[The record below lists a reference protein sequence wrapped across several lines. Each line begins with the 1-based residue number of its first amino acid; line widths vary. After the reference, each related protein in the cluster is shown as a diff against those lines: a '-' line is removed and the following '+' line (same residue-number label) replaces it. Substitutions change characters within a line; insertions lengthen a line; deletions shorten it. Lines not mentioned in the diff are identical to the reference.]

1 VQPLA
6 RARAQRV
13 HGVCLQAQGRTAEAV
28 RTLADAALAAG
39 PADPGLARDA
49 MLEAFS
55 AAQLDGWFGPQSAEV
70 AQAVRRLP
78 RPLAEAPGDGLLD
91 GFAAI
96 HEGRTTEGYA
106 LLRDGVR
113 SMAAAYDYPDT
124 ALPRVLAWLQ
134 AVTLLFDHS
143 TWTDLE
149 RRYVPVLRDRGAV
162 TTLIPVLC
170 SLGYNAFRY
179 GRVSAAETAL
189 AEGRTLAEGA
199 GNREWLDGFAVVEVS
214 LLALR
219 GNVAEGEALAARLLG
234 ARPPKQWRDAT
245 HLAVAL
251 LNLGGGRYD
260 AALDAALDGRGLWPL
275 LSPEDAVEA
284 AVRCGRP
291 EVGQAAYD
299 DFAPLAVAGG
309 TPWALGVLAR
319 CRALLAGDDTRAD
332 DDYQQSVDYFLDTP
346 VVLAL
351 ARSRLLYGE
360 WLRRQRRRRDARDQL
375 RMALD
380 SFERMGA
387 RSFAGRARSE
397 LAATGEHVTERAEQA
412 GAQLTPQES
421 QIARLAAGGAANRDI
436 ATRLF
441 LSAATVDYHLRAVF
455 RKLGVTRRASLT
467 NALLNAGLEV

>member
-1 VQPLA
+1 
-6 RARAQRV
+6 
-13 HGVCLQAQGRTAEAV
+13 
-28 RTLADAALAAG
+28 
-39 PADPGLARDA
+39 
-49 MLEAFS
+49 
-55 AAQLDGWFGPQSAEV
+55 V

-106 LLRDGVR
+106 LLRKGVR
-113 SMAAAYDYPDT
+113 SMAAAYDSPDT

-143 TWTDLE
+143 TWVDLE
-149 RRYVPVLRDRGAV
+149 RRYVPALRDRGAV
-162 TTLIPVLC
+162 NTLIPVLC

-179 GRVSAAETAL
+179 GRLTAAETAL

-234 ARPPKQWRDAT
+234 TQLPKQWRDAT

-251 LNLGGGRYD
+251 LNLGGGRYG

-284 AVRCGRP
+284 AVRFGRP
-291 EVGQAAYD
+291 EVGQAACD

-332 DDYQQSVDYFLDTP
+332 DDYQRSVNYLLETP

-360 WLRRQRRRRDARDQL
+360 WLRRQRRRRDAREQL
-375 RMALD
+375 RMALE

-387 RSFAGRARSE
+387 RSFAWRARSE
-397 LAATGEHVTERAEQA
+397 LAATGEHVIERAEQA
-412 GAQLTPQES
+412 GSQLTPQES
-421 QIARLAAGGAANRDI
+421 QIARLAAEGVANRDI

-441 LSAATVDYHLRAVF
+441 LSTGTVDYHLRAVF
-455 RKLGVTRRASLT
+455 RKLGVTRRAGLT
-467 NALLNAGLEV
+467 RALLDAGLEV